1 MKSENSRKKLILQ
14 LVNKKNGNTFKARP
28 LLSQTVGC
36 IVSIWNSG
44 QRRKA
49 QHDCL
54 RKKKPYECPQGK
66 LCHSGGLSL
75 IRRDM

>member
-14 LVNKKNGNTFKARP
+14 LVNKKNGNTLKVRT

-36 IVSIWNSG
+36 IVSIWNSC

-54 RKKKPYECPQGK
+54 RKKPYECPQGK
-66 LCHSGGLSL
+66 LSHSGELSL

>member
-54 RKKKPYECPQGK
+54 RKK
-66 LCHSGGLSL
+66 SL
-75 IRRDM
+75 MNVPKVSYVTQEG